1 MKLVILEDLRLCTT
15 MVIIYCYLERE
26 NYKDLKI
33 RLSKISY
40 FDINAAYFSAPP
52 SNKRC
57 TLKVH

>member
-1 MKLVILEDLRLCTT
+1 MSEASGSGRFKT
-15 MVIIYCYLERE
+15 MYDNGNYCYLERE

-40 FDINAAYFSAPP
+40 SDINAAFFSAPP